1 MGRSKYRHTGQLL
14 QEQIE
19 RQMGQSVTVLG
30 GGFRGL
36 VTCFLLARQGHEIT
50 LIEPGRHCGG
60 VLRSFEWDGYIVIW
74 GAIYSTTLTKNI
86 HLSFLKW
93 GRRRCFHSI
102 ELNYASKTGALLSD
116 DISIVDL
123 SADFNAN
130 KETWL
135 FQLDQASQQEGH
147 ETGPGLD
154 DALLESL
161 ARISQHGLSQWCVKL
176 MQKNGQG

>member
-60 VLRSFEWDGYIVIW
+60 VLRSFEWDGLYCDLGCHLFDNTDKEHTSVFLEMGG
-74 GAIYSTTLTKNI
+74 GAD
-86 HLSFLKW
+86 
-93 GRRRCFHSI
+93 CFHS
-102 ELNYASKTGALLSD
+102 
-116 DISIVDL
+116 
-123 SADFNAN
+123 
-130 KETWL
+130 
-135 FQLDQASQQEGH
+135 
-147 ETGPGLD
+147 
-154 DALLESL
+154 
-161 ARISQHGLSQWCVKL
+161 
-176 MQKNGQG
+176 KNF